1 MYVGKEEVVFPGWR
15 HSEAWGLT
23 WSNSNEQN
31 RTEQNRTEQ
40 NRIVVQLEGTYNDHL
55 VQLLHHFRADQK

>member
-1 MYVGKEEVVFPGWR
+1 MWGRRRWFSLAGGILRPGVS
-15 HSEAWGLT
+15 HGAIAM
-23 WSNSNEQN
+23 N
-31 RTEQNRTEQ
+31 RIEQNRTEQ